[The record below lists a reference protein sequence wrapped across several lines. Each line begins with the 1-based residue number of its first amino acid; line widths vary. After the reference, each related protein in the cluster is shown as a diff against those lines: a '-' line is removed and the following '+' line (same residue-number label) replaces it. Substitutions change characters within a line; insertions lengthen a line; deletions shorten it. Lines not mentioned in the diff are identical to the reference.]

1 MRIGAHVSIAGGA
14 DKAIERQEQLGGSC
28 GQIFA
33 GSPQGWKVSGFDDA
47 EAKEFAEGREQADQS
62 PYAIH
67 STYLVNL
74 ATPKDDLLRKSLKC
88 LQSELEAAS
97 KLGIEYVIFHPGAHT
112 GAGRRTGVDNVID
125 AVGDLDI
132 PEGVTLLFENT
143 AGKGT
148 TVGKEFS
155 ALSRMVEETETN
167 RVGVCLD
174 TCHMY
179 AAGYDIAEEFDTVM
193 SEVETELGTGNIQ
206 LLHLNDSKHPLG
218 SEKDEHQHIGEGEIG
233 EQGFRNLLDSELG
246 KTPKVLE
253 TPTNGK
259 GYADNIE
266 RVRDL
271 ASQ

>member
-1 MRIGAHVSIAGGA
+1 
-14 DKAIERQEQLGGSC
+14 
-28 GQIFA
+28 
-33 GSPQGWKVSGFDDA
+33 
-47 EAKEFAEGREQADQS
+47 
-62 PYAIH
+62 
-67 STYLVNL
+67 
-74 ATPKDDLLRKSLKC
+74 
-88 LQSELEAAS
+88 
-97 KLGIEYVIFHPGAHT
+97 
-112 GAGRRTGVDNVID
+112 VID

-174 TCHMY
+174 KCHMY

-218 SEKDEHQHIGEGEIG
+218 SEKDEHQHIGEGEIK